1 MRYTIRALAI
11 GVGIAV
17 SAPAAVAAA
26 ESPKPLVTLF
36 KNPQCSCCESYAKYL
51 RNSGY
56 EVKVVVS
63 HDLPLI
69 RQRQGISSQLEGCH
83 TSLVGGYFV
92 EGHIPVE
99 HMNRLL
105 AERPE
110 VDGISIPGMPP
121 GTPGMGGPKAGP
133 FTIYALAPNGKAS
146 VFAVD

>member
-1 MRYTIRALAI
+1 MRNIMKALAI
-11 GVGIAV
+11 GAGIAV
-17 SAPAAVAAA
+17 SAPAVAAA
-26 ESPKPLVTLF
+26 ETPKPLVTLF
-36 KNPQCSCCESYAKYL
+36 KNPQCSCCESYAQYL

-56 EVKVVVS
+56 EVKVVMS

-133 FTIYALAPNGKAS
+133 LTVYALAPNGKSS